1 MHEIEEPEQVPPWRE
16 EDGPRP
22 RVWRWPAG
30 DTPALYV
37 SVRIRG
43 REKILYAPVRARLDH
58 PDGTVAYHVDIN
70 LGDGTVHRAYRWPQ
84 PGLHIAHRSR
94 SAPADREPTP
104 KVGRSSGRIDAAD
117 A

>member
-1 MHEIEEPEQVPPWRE
+1 MHEIEEPEQVPPWR
-16 EDGPRP
+16 DGPRP
-22 RVWRWPAG
+22 RVLTWPAG

-43 REKILYAPVRARLDH
+43 QEQVLYAPVRARLEY
-58 PDGTVAYHVDIN
+58 PDGSAECHVDID

-84 PGLHIAHRSR
+84 PGLRIAHRSR
-94 SAPADREPTP
+94 SQPADREPTP
-104 KVGRSSGRIDAAD
+104 KAGRSTGRIDAAG